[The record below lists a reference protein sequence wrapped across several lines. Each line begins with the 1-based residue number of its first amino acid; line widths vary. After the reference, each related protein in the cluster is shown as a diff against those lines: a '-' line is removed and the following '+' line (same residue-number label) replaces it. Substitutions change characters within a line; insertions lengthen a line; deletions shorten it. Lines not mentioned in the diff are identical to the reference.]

1 MKYDTIIIGG
11 GLSGLTCGI
20 NLQQKGKKV
29 MVISGGQSS
38 LHFNSGSF
46 DLLGYQNGAVVANPF
61 EAIKLLPENH
71 PYKHIKDLEASAAAA
86 RQLLTEA
93 GIETVDADGKTSGVC
108 TRNHFRLSPI
118 GKLIPAWLT
127 QKGMFTVN
135 DPKELE
141 SKKVC
146 VMNITG
152 FLDLPVAFVAENLQ
166 GYGADV
172 TLKSVTTPLLE
183 EARRSPSEMRATNI
197 AKYLSDDQHIE
208 EVRAAIEKAVPTG
221 CNLLLLPAVLGMA
234 NDHTSN
240 KLIQQLSV
248 PTCFIATLP
257 PSVPGTRVQTLLRQR
272 FQHLGGVL
280 LPNNTVNEASWNQ
293 NHLES
298 VRTEELEET
307 TLAADEFILATGSF
321 LGGGLHSDY
330 EGVSESIFHLDVDAS
345 QERKDWTAGQLFD
358 RQPYQSFGV
367 RTTPDLNVLKESKPV
382 DNVRAIGSI
391 LSGND
396 PRQQDAT
403 GIDLLT
409 ALTLS

>member
-46 DLLGYQNGAVVANPF
+46 DLLGYQDGAVVANPF
-61 EAIKLLPENH
+61 DAIKRLPETH
-71 PYKHIKDLEASAAAA
+71 PYHHVKDMEAAAEAA
-86 RQLLTEA
+86 RKLLTEA

-141 SKKVC
+141 GKKIC

-152 FLDLPVAFVAENLQ
+152 FLDLPVAFVAENLKS
-166 GYGADV
+166 YGADITV
-172 TLKSVTTPLLE
+172 KTFTTPLLE
-183 EARRSPSEMRATNI
+183 KARRSPSEMRATNI
-197 AKYLSDDQHIE
+197 AKYLSDDHHIE
-208 EVRAAIEKAVPTG
+208 EVGAAIKEAVPQA
-221 CNLLLLPAVLGMA
+221 CDLMLLPAVLGMG

-240 KLIQQLSV
+240 QLIQQLSV
-248 PTCFIATLP
+248 PTSFIATLP

-367 RTTPDLNVLKESKPV
+367 RTTPDLKVLKESKPI

-409 ALTLS
+409 ALTL

>member
-11 GLSGLTCGI
+11 GLSGLTCAI
-20 NLQQKGKKV
+20 NLQQQGKKV

-46 DLLGYQNGAVVANPF
+46 DLLGYQDGAVVANPF
-61 EAIKLLPENH
+61 DAIKRLPETH
-71 PYKHIKDLEASAAAA
+71 PYHHVKDMEAAAEAA
-86 RQLLTEA
+86 RKLLTEA

-127 QKGMFTVN
+127 QKGMFTIN

-141 SKKVC
+141 GKKIC

-152 FLDLPVAFVAENLQ
+152 FLDLPVAFVAENLKS
-166 GYGADV
+166 YGADITV
-172 TLKSVTTPLLE
+172 KTFTTPLLE
-183 EARRSPSEMRATNI
+183 KARRSPSEMRATNI
-197 AKYLSDDQHIE
+197 AKYLSDDHHIE
-208 EVRAAIEKAVPTG
+208 EVGAAIKEAVPQA
-221 CNLLLLPAVLGMA
+221 CDLMLLPAVLGMG

-240 KLIQQLSV
+240 QLIQQLSV
-248 PTCFIATLP
+248 PTSFIATLP

-280 LPNNTVNEASWNQ
+280 LPNNTVNEASWNA

-298 VRTEELEET
+298 VHTEELEET

-367 RTTPDLNVLKESKPV
+367 RTTPDLNVLKEGKPV

-409 ALTLS
+409 ALTL

>member
-11 GLSGLTCGI
+11 GLSGLTCAI
-20 NLQQKGKKV
+20 NLQQQGKKV

-46 DLLGYQNGAVVANPF
+46 DLLGYQDGAVVANPF
-61 EAIKLLPENH
+61 DAIKRLPETH
-71 PYKHIKDLEASAAAA
+71 PYHHVKDMEAAAEAA
-86 RQLLTEA
+86 RKLLTEA
-93 GIETVDADGKTSGVC
+93 GIETVDADDKTSGVC

-127 QKGMFTVN
+127 QKGMFTIN

-141 SKKVC
+141 GKKIC

-152 FLDLPVAFVAENLQ
+152 FLDLPVAFVAENLKS
-166 GYGADV
+166 YGADITV
-172 TLKSVTTPLLE
+172 KTFTTPLLE
-183 EARRSPSEMRATNI
+183 KARRSPSEMRATNI
-197 AKYLSDDQHIE
+197 AKYLSDDHHIE
-208 EVRAAIEKAVPTG
+208 EVGAAIKEAVPQA
-221 CNLLLLPAVLGMA
+221 CDLMLLPAVLGMG

-240 KLIQQLSV
+240 QLIQQLSV
-248 PTCFIATLP
+248 PTSFIATLP

-280 LPNNTVNEASWNQ
+280 LPNNTVNEASWNANQ
-293 NHLES
+293 LES
-298 VRTEELEET
+298 VHTEELEET

-367 RTTPDLNVLKESKPV
+367 KTTSDLKVLKDGHSV
-382 DNVRAIGSI
+382 DNVRAIGAI

-396 PRQQDAT
+396 PRLQDAT